1 LKKVLRI
8 YTDGASRGNPG
19 ASGIGVVIED
29 DSGLRLRGFHR
40 WLGIATNNEAEY
52 HALIDGLEAVAGW
65 KPDRLEVFMDS
76 KLVVEQMNGRY
87 KIKEP
92 RLQRLHTRAKTLL
105 QEFPEATVAHVER
118 EKNRGADSLANKA
131 IDEHGKG

>member
-1 LKKVLRI
+1 MKKVLRI

-65 KPDRLEVFMDS
+65 NPDRLEVFMDS

-87 KIKEP
+87 KVKEP
-92 RLQRLHTRAKTLL
+92 RLQRLQARAKTLL